1 MIGKVSQ
8 VQTTDRVIGQIQ
20 SNIITPLNLILSN
33 PITDG
38 ILLQNVTLS
47 SGDNSINH
55 KLGRKL
61 QGWFIV
67 RQRASASI
75 YDKQD
80 SNSLPDKTLSL
91 NASAQVTVDLYV
103 F

>member
-1 MIGKVSQ
+1 MALPIY
-8 VQTTDRVIGQIQ
+8 QTADQSLQLMQ
-20 SNIITPLNLILSN
+20 SNWATQLNPLLRNPLSN
-33 PITDG
+33 G
-38 ILLQNVTLS
+38 QVLQSVVLA
-47 SGDNSINH
+47 SGDNTINH

-61 QGWFIV
+61 QGWCIV

-80 SNSLPDKTLSL
+80 SNLFPELTLVL
-91 NASAQVTVDLYV
+91 NASAAVTVDIYV